1 MSSSLREERSSTS
14 FLNPL
19 KNCRLCYGSS
29 CSILI
34 FDSMG
39 SQLTLG
45 SFFKNWKSMSNP
57 VMEKANEA
65 LLFIFP
71 SYRAQKLF
79 PSPALIWKQTIV
91 CNSYVGVPRS
101 FKYSEAGIGWTCFR
115 PEKKKSIFLSKSFT
129 WGSVQKPSYFC
140 CFGQNDWK
148 IQYETYTLFSVI
160 CCLKFLNW
168 AKMGKELTLSV
179 RLRKVSRMTASFQ
192 IITLCDVGT

>member
-1 MSSSLREERSSTS
+1 
-14 FLNPL
+14 
-19 KNCRLCYGSS
+19 
-29 CSILI
+29 
-34 FDSMG
+34 
-39 SQLTLG
+39 
-45 SFFKNWKSMSNP
+45 MSNP

-71 SYRAQKLF
+71 SYRAQTLF

-115 PEKKKSIFLSKSFT
+115 LEKNKSIFLSKSCT